1 MNKIPYKKTD
11 KTVATKDDKARSK
24 SKVKEEKKP
33 EKTEKVEKVEK
44 PEKIVKGKK
53 KEEESDEEVKVK
65 KALSAYNFFS
75 METRVKV
82 KKDNPGIKNTEIMT
96 VN

>member
-1 MNKIPYKKTD
+1 MNKLPIKKTD
-11 KTVATKDDKARSK
+11 KTVATKDEKARSK

-33 EKTEKVEKVEK
+33 EKIEKVEK
-44 PEKIVKGKK
+44 PEKIIKGKK
-53 KEEESDEEVKVK
+53 KEEESSEGEEVKVK

-75 METRVKV
+75 QEIRVKV

-96 VN
+96 VK